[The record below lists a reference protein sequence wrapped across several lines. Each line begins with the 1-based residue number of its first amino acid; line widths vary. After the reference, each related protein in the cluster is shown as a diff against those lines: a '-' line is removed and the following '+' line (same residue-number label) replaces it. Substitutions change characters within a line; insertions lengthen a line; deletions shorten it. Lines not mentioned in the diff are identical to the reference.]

1 MRIVKFTY
9 EKGGQSYV
17 GFAGSFEEARRLAK
31 GDWREDDHRWRRN
44 IKYEEVVYK
53 FDPCAKNVLEII
65 QVAMTEAKQ
74 ASGICKR
81 ELQYS
86 HEHDPISTK
95 LGGGQAERISLGG
108 QIG

>member
-9 EKGGQSYV
+9 EKCGQSYV

-31 GDWREDDHRWRRN
+31 GDWREDDYRWRRN

-53 FDPCAKNVLEII
+53 FDPSAKNVLEII